1 MSRLNAAAL
10 VALAVLGAPAHA
22 ATCEYEIRPV
32 SYRNLVARLYVPKA
46 EGPVPAVI
54 AVGGSEGGLSTG
66 EANGEL
72 IAPHCI
78 AVLGLAYFNAQ
89 GLPPTLDGIPL
100 EYFRNAVDY
109 LATVPAVDA
118 SRIGMVGGSRG
129 AELTLLFA
137 SMEPRIRSVVATTPT
152 KVAWK
157 GMTTS
162 GSAWTL
168 NGNDV
173 PSLGL
178 ELELDAP
185 KLKRFEAA
193 LIHEDRVR
201 DAAIAVE
208 KINGP
213 ILLVSATQDQVWP
226 SFQMSIDIQARL
238 HAQGFQF
245 EVRHASYPTGH
256 GFSLAFAP
264 RIKQTIVDH
273 FVETL

>member
-1 MSRLNAAAL
+1 
-10 VALAVLGAPAHA
+10 
-22 ATCEYEIRPV
+22 
-32 SYRNLVARLYVPKA
+32 
-46 EGPVPAVI
+46 
-54 AVGGSEGGLSTG
+54 
-66 EANGEL
+66 
-72 IAPHCI
+72 
-78 AVLGLAYFNAQ
+78 
-89 GLPPTLDGIPL
+89 
-100 EYFRNAVDY
+100 
-109 LATVPAVDA
+109 
-118 SRIGMVGGSRG
+118 
-129 AELTLLFA
+129 
-137 SMEPRIRSVVATTPT
+137 
-152 KVAWK
+152 
-157 GMTTS
+157 MTTS